1 MARCKVPNF
10 ASIMGNILLKIV
22 ISSLAVFLAAYL
34 LPGIHVDNYVE
45 AILVAVVL
53 ALLNGFVKPV
63 LVILTIPFTVFTLGL
78 FLLVINAAMVLLAAH
93 FVSGFHVDGFW
104 WALLFSIV
112 LSVITS
118 IMEGLG
124 KSGKRHSTELDH

>member
-1 MARCKVPNF
+1 M
-10 ASIMGNILLKIV
+10 NIFFKIV
-22 ISSLAVFLAAYL
+22 ISSLAVLLTGWL
-34 LPGIHVDNYVE
+34 LPGIHVDDYVA
-45 AILVAVVL
+45 AIVVAVVL

-78 FLLVINAAMVLLAAH
+78 FLLVINAAMVLLAER
-93 FVSGFHVDGFW
+93 FVTGFHVDGFW

-124 KSGKRHSTELDH
+124 KPKGRHPHRVEH

>member
-1 MARCKVPNF
+1 MSPWKVPNF
-10 ASIMGNILLKIV
+10 AAIMGNILLKIV

-63 LVILTIPFTVFTLGL
+63 LIILTIPFTVFTLGL

-93 FVSGFHVDGFW
+93 FVEGFHVDGFW

-124 KSGKRHSTELDH
+124 KSGKRHSTEVDH

>member
-1 MARCKVPNF
+1 M
-10 ASIMGNILLKIV
+10 SIFFKII
-22 ISSLAVFLAAYL
+22 ISSLAVLLTAYL
-34 LPGIHVDNYVE
+34 LPGIHVDDYVV
-45 AILVAVVL
+45 ALLVAVVL
-53 ALLNGFVKPV
+53 ALLNGFLKPV
-63 LVILTIPFTVFTLGL
+63 LILLTIPFTVFTLGL
-78 FLLVINAAMVLLAAH
+78 FLLVINAAIVMLAER

-124 KSGKRHSTELDH
+124 KPRSKRTHEIDR

>member
-1 MARCKVPNF
+1 MSPWKVPNF
-10 ASIMGNILLKIV
+10 AAIMGNILLKIV

-63 LVILTIPFTVFTLGL
+63 LIILTIPFTVFTLGL

-93 FVSGFHVDGFW
+93 FVEGFHVDGFW